1 LGGDAVGM
9 STVTEA
15 ITAAQCGMKVLGLSL
30 MSNMAAG
37 VLDQP
42 ITTEEVRETAKQA
55 SKDFKLLLREIVRR
69 M

>member
-1 LGGDAVGM
+1 M